1 MADAL
6 HAGAQALQDLMRRLS
21 DKGDDDLA
29 AAYARVGE
37 VAAGDAR
44 DYPAMVDMVQRDLAA
59 NLDHPSLDHRQGYL
73 RALTDLLCTV
83 GDGAA
88 PSVDSWDPIRTT
100 AASFAR
106 QAATQDMARCR

>member
-6 HAGAQALQDLMRRLS
+6 HSGAQALQDLMRRLS
-21 DKGDDDLA
+21 EKGDDDLA
-29 AAYARVGE
+29 AAYARMSE
-37 VAAGDAR
+37 EEAGDAR

-59 NLDHPSLDHRQGYL
+59 NLDHPSPDHRQGYL

-88 PSVDSWDPIRTT
+88 PNADGWDPIRTT
-100 AASFAR
+100 AAAFAR
-106 QAATQDMARCR
+106 QGEVRHG